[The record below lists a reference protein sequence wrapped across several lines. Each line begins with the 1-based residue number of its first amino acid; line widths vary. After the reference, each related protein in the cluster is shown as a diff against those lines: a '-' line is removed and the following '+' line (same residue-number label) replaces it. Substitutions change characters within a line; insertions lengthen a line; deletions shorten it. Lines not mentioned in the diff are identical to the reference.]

1 MRLILDTDIGNAIA
15 GANTDDG
22 LALALILASKEIK
35 LEMLSTIC
43 GNVPSLVAY
52 SVAKDLFKRLNLNI
66 PVYLGA
72 NEALKEPSK
81 AWRQRL
87 DESVKNFKLEYLWE
101 NIKSPE
107 ILENINPDAIFKM

>member
-22 LALALILASKEIK
+22 LALALILSSKEIK
-35 LEMLSTIC
+35 LEMLSTVC

-87 DESVKNFKLEYLWE
+87 DESVKNFRKY
-101 NIKSPE
+101 KS
-107 ILENINPDAIFKM
+107 

>member
-22 LALALILASKEIK
+22 LALALILSSKEIK
-35 LEMLSTIC
+35 LEMLSTVC

-81 AWRQRL
+81 AWL
-87 DESVKNFKLEYLWE
+87 KDLMKVLKILNL
-101 NIKSPE
+101 NIFGK
-107 ILENINPDAIFKM
+107 I